1 VLRGDLSPA
10 RVGMIRQAYDKLDV
24 NKDGKVTLDDVARLY
39 DVSMHPDVI
48 QKKMTPEQAYRQF
61 MSLWDT

>member
-1 VLRGDLSPA
+1 VLRGDLSPS
-10 RVGMIRQAYDKLDV
+10 RVAMIRQAYDVLDV

-48 QKKMTPEQAYRQF
+48 QKKMTPEQAYK
-61 MSLWDT
+61 